1 MVCSSYDAQRIRFN
15 PFSGR
20 ITSTV
25 MIARSL
31 AAASLK
37 PMVLAILDQEEE
49 YGYRIIQRIQGIS
62 KGDIEWTTG
71 TLYPF
76 LHGLENEGLVE
87 SHWRSVANAPR
98 RKYYALTPMGDKAAA
113 FEKQQ
118 WLRVSAMLS
127 KLWGSEPSG
136 QVALVPASS

>member
-1 MVCSSYDAQRIRFN
+1 
-15 PFSGR
+15 
-20 ITSTV
+20 

-31 AAASLK
+31 ASASLK
-37 PMVLAILDQEEE
+37 PMVLAILDQKEE

-76 LHGLENEGLVE
+76 LHGLENEGLVA
-87 SHWRSVANAPR
+87 SQWRNAENAPR
-98 RKYYALTPMGDKAAA
+98 RKYYALTPMGKKAAA

-127 KLWGSEPSG
+127 ELWGLGSTG
-136 QVALVPASS
+136 QVSLVPASS